1 MKKILLFAAMLL
13 SGVVMSAQ
21 ENEPDFEFEPHLWNA
36 TENTMGDLLPC
47 ENAYQKAKA
56 GASMFLV
63 GAGKV
68 KSYLYVDGEKSPI
81 ELTANDWLIVNTG
94 GKSPLQC
101 VSINQFEV
109 LKSKRRFKNGE
120 MGTFTGASSGNDNS
134 TTFKYKKLGT
144 GSVIIPL
151 EGLEPGEYVMSF
163 TNQNTN
169 SKSQK
174 VYTFRI
180 AAAAAATE

>member
-1 MKKILLFAAMLL
+1 MKKLFLMAAMLL
-13 SGVVMSAQ
+13 MGVVANAQ
-21 ENEPDFEFEPHLWNA
+21 ENEPDFEFEPHLYDVS
-36 TENTMGDLLPC
+36 TSTMGDLLQC
-47 ENAYQKAKA
+47 ENAYTKAKA

-68 KSYLYVDGEKSPI
+68 KSYLYVDGTESQSK
-81 ELTANDWLIVNTG
+81 LTTNDWLIVNTG

-101 VSINQFEV
+101 ISINKFEI
-109 LKSKRRFKNGE
+109 LKSKRRFQNGE
-120 MGTFTGASSGNDNS
+120 AGTFTGASSGNDNS

-163 TNQNTN
+163 TNSNTN

-174 VYTFRI
+174 VYTFCI
-180 AAAAAATE
+180 TE